1 MTKIPAGSSLSN
13 YLPKTRDVSFDQMFE
28 TLYPQALVSKHYGIS
43 VYWEVQIIH
52 DELVDTEIPV
62 AGIDR
67 DWPFEFFFKEDNV
80 ES

>member
-1 MTKIPAGSSLSN
+1 MLAAIAFQDTHRAIIYVELC
-13 YLPKTRDVSFDQMFE
+13 TFQMFE

-67 DWPFEFFFKEDNV
+67 AWPFEYFFREDKV

>member
-1 MTKIPAGSSLSN
+1 MAVMKANTIEYVN
-13 YLPKTRDVSFDQMFE
+13 
-28 TLYPQALVSKHYGIS
+28 PQAMVSKHYGIS

-67 DWPFEFFFKEDNV
+67 DWPFEYFFQEDRV